1 MSTAESGGSQ
11 NYVHGYTSASQ
22 TMAIRTAEREAAFF
36 LPLLRPGMSLLD
48 VGCGPGTI
56 TLGLARYLNPGKM
69 VGVDFG
75 AGEVERA
82 SAYAKEQQVSNVEFK
97 VGDSTDLQFR
107 DGEFD
112 AVFTSAMLEHV
123 PERERAID
131 EMLRVLKSGG
141 VIGMRGG

>member
-56 TLGLARYLNPGKM
+56 TLGLARYLLNPGRPEKW
-69 VGVDFG
+69 
-75 AGEVERA
+75 
-82 SAYAKEQQVSNVEFK
+82 KE
-97 VGDSTDLQFR
+97 
-107 DGEFD
+107 
-112 AVFTSAMLEHV
+112 
-123 PERERAID
+123 
-131 EMLRVLKSGG
+131 
-141 VIGMRGG
+141 